1 MCSHFLC
8 QVISKE
14 LQRTSCTTTPW
25 PIQRNH
31 YHHGANKYIRS
42 GYTGIHS
49 ITVSILDI
57 LLLCFPSTH
66 VNVPNFCR
74 PIKYQD
80 KHDRLSKSNTITF
93 RVPQKTVRMF
103 LFVGLLFLRNLS
115 NFARSEP
122 GKQLLLFF
130 SSFWPSLLLSSSTRS
145 LFLQRYSGQAVVTTT
160 ACCSSFSVSQDAMLY
175 NANKSAPSENNRFSQ
190 VL

>member
-1 MCSHFLC
+1 M
-8 QVISKE
+8 
-14 LQRTSCTTTPW
+14 TA
-25 PIQRNH
+25 PIPH
-31 YHHGANKYIRS
+31 
-42 GYTGIHS
+42 
-49 ITVSILDI
+49 VLL
-57 LLLCFPSTH
+57 LLLCSPPIH
-66 VNVPNFCR
+66 AILPKFCR